1 MRHANSLVIMA
12 VGALLTLL
20 GSAGPS
26 AAQTDQGVYQQV
38 PGLQIFQNDNVVR
51 PTAGVEEYK
60 CNSEKGTCRC
70 TSASDCNQMQ
80 KDKVCATD
88 STACVDDECVC
99 NWQR

>member
-26 AAQTDQGVYQQV
+26 SAQTDQGVYQQI

-51 PTAGVEEYK
+51 PTAGVEEYTCDSVKNK
-60 CNSEKGTCRC
+60 CTC
-70 TSASDCNQMQ
+70 TGPGDCNQMQ
-80 KDKVCATD
+80 KDKVCAKD
-88 STACVDDECVC
+88 YQCHEDECWC
-99 NWQR
+99 TWR